1 MLQITPET
9 ETPADAEEKTDDALY
24 CASCGHLVTRG
35 RWKILM
41 GGAERVFTNPAG
53 HTFILVCFSDAPG
66 VSAEGDPTGDHTW
79 FAGYLWCFA
88 LCRGCGRHLGW
99 HYQSDGGGN
108 KFFGLVKDRL
118 SSQPM

>member
-9 ETPADAEEKTDDALY
+9 ETPADAEDKDRRCALLRRLR
-24 CASCGHLVTRG
+24 A
-35 RWKILM
+35 
-41 GGAERVFTNPAG
+41 
-53 HTFILVCFSDAPG
+53 
-66 VSAEGDPTGDHTW
+66 SAEGDPTGDHTW

-99 HYQSDGGGN
+99 HYQSDGGGDN
-108 KFFGLVKDRL
+108 FFGLIKDRL